1 MEKKQVSERR
11 NEDISSAASFSP
23 PQTPQTNPLDLQKQ
37 TFSDVA
43 ASVMKNLFAPR
54 SAETLALLMLRP
66 RFCSAATVSSSSPSL
81 SPNLTV
87 TTVAKESEVLS
98 MTTSGVGTA
107 EAEAEEGASVAGV
120 AL

>member
-1 MEKKQVSERR
+1 M
-11 NEDISSAASFSP
+11 
-23 PQTPQTNPLDLQKQ
+23 
-37 TFSDVA
+37 
-43 ASVMKNLFAPR
+43 MKNLFAPR